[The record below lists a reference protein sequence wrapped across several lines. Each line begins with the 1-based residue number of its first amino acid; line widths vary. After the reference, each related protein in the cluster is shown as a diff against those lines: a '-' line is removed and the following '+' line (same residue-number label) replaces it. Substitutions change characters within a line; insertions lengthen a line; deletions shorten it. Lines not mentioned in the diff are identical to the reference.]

1 VISFNTIIKGCSQE
15 RKINLAFDIFSL
27 MKKSGL
33 TPNDVT
39 YNSMIDV
46 CVRSN
51 NMGNAWN
58 LLTEMKKA
66 EIMPDNFTYST
77 LIKGLKA
84 EDQTQSGISN
94 QNDLEK
100 AFALLEDMKHN
111 NNVKPDE
118 ILFNCLIDAC
128 VRFHD
133 L

>member
-1 VISFNTIIKGCSQE
+1 
-15 RKINLAFDIFSL
+15 